1 MDDHKQPEYGQTKQP
16 QYGAMSGQYP
26 GYDPYLYGKP
36 EPAQPADGAN
46 AAQQNPANGQQPG
59 AQPYFGQNGQNTQ
72 NGQQYA
78 GQQGQPYNPYA
89 QPNPYA
95 QQQNQ
100 YNPYGGQPPQP
111 NMPRI
116 QYLNPDDPAQNPF
129 YGHWDSYAI
138 VAFVCS
144 LVFSVPVLPAVIG
157 GLSLVRTKRLHMK
170 GRGLAIAAIVINVL
184 TTLLQAYL
192 LIRGISVNDL
202 YAQMFNMYSGG
213 GNGGGAGDG
222 SISA

>member
-1 MDDHKQPEYGQTKQP
+1 MDDHQQPEYGQTKQP

-26 GYDPYLYGKP
+26 GYDPYLYGRP
-36 EPAQPADGAN
+36 EPEQPANGGDAAQN
-46 AAQQNPANGQQPG
+46 QAQQNPMGGQP
-59 AQPYFGQNGQNTQ
+59 
-72 NGQQYA
+72 YA
-78 GQQGQPYNPYA
+78 GQQGQPYNPYT
-89 QPNPYA
+89 QPNPY
-95 QQQNQ
+95 
-100 YNPYGGQPPQP
+100 NPYGNQPQS

-170 GRGLAIAAIVINVL
+170 GRGLAIAAIIINVL

-192 LIRGISVNDL
+192 LIRGIGVNDL

>member
-1 MDDHKQPEYGQTKQP
+1 MDDHQQPEYGQTKQP

-26 GYDPYLYGKP
+26 GYDPYLYGRP
-36 EPAQPADGAN
+36 EPEQPANGGDAAQN
-46 AAQQNPANGQQPG
+46 QAQQNPMGG
-59 AQPYFGQNGQNTQ
+59 QPYAGQPTNAQNGQP
-72 NGQQYA
+72 YA

-89 QPNPYA
+89 QPN
-95 QQQNQ
+95 Q
-100 YNPYGGQPPQP
+100 YNPYGNQPQS

-138 VAFVCS
+138 VAFICS

-170 GRGLAIAAIVINVL
+170 GRGLAIAAIIINVL

-192 LIRGISVNDL
+192 LIRGIDVNDL

>member
-1 MDDHKQPEYGQTKQP
+1 MDEHNQPEYGQTKQP

-36 EPAQPADGAN
+36 EPEQPAESAN
-46 AAQQNPANGQQPG
+46 VVQQNPMNGQPYVNQP
-59 AQPYFGQNGQNTQ
+59 NVQ

-89 QPNPYA
+89 QQHPYT
-95 QQQNQ
+95 QQQDQ
-100 YNPYGGQPPQP
+100 CNPYGNQPPQP

-129 YGHWDSYAI
+129 YGRWDSYAI
-138 VAFVCS
+138 VAFVCA
-144 LVFSVPVLPAVIG
+144 LVFAVPVFPAVIG
-157 GLSLVRTKRLHMK
+157 GLSLVRTKRLHMR

-192 LIRGISVNDL
+192 LINGITINDV
-202 YAQMFNMYSGG
+202 YSQMFNTYLGG
-213 GNGGGAGDG
+213 SGNGGGAGDG

>member
-1 MDDHKQPEYGQTKQP
+1 MIE
-16 QYGAMSGQYP
+16 
-26 GYDPYLYGKP
+26 
-36 EPAQPADGAN
+36 N
-46 AAQQNPANGQQPG
+46 II
-59 AQPYFGQNGQNTQ
+59 
-72 NGQQYA
+72 
-78 GQQGQPYNPYA
+78 
-89 QPNPYA
+89 
-95 QQQNQ
+95 
-100 YNPYGGQPPQP
+100 
-111 NMPRI
+111 PRI

-138 VAFVCS
+138 VAFICS

-170 GRGLAIAAIVINVL
+170 GRGLAIAAIIINVL

-192 LIRGISVNDL
+192 LIRGIGVNDL